1 MHRTATTAILA
12 LAAIAAT
19 LSASAAKLNG
29 SAALKD
35 LQSFGTTDKEHKHQA
50 YDLSFDAEG
59 HSYTCRTNPKKSID
73 ATEFVVGSQI
83 NYEIDKNKAKIKTT
97 QNKKLECKIVR
108 VEKSPAP

>member
-35 LQSFGTTDKEHKHQA
+35 LQPFGTTDKEHKHQA

-59 HSYTCRTNPKKSID
+59 HSYTCRTDPKNPSTPPSSSSAARSTTRSRRTRQRSKPRKTKSSS
-73 ATEFVVGSQI
+73 ARSS
-83 NYEIDKNKAKIKTT
+83 A
-97 QNKKLECKIVR
+97 
-108 VEKSPAP
+108 

>member
-1 MHRTATTAILA
+1 MHRTATTAIVA

-29 SAALKD
+29 SAALRD
-35 LQSFGTTDKEHKHQA
+35 LQPFGTTDKEHKHQA

-59 HSYTCRTNPKKSID
+59 HSYTCRTDPKKSID

-83 NYEIDKNKAKIKTT
+83 NYEIDKNKAKIKAP

-108 VEKSPAP
+108 VEKSSAP

>member
-35 LQSFGTTDKEHKHQA
+35 LQPFGTTDKEHKHQA
-50 YDLSFDAEG
+50 YDLSCPGGTSPGEDYDNTILTGAVYSTYVQNVREG
-59 HSYTCRTNPKKSID
+59 
-73 ATEFVVGSQI
+73 VGSVI
-83 NYEIDKNKAKIKTT
+83 N
-97 QNKKLECKIVR
+97 Q
-108 VEKSPAP
+108 

>member
-35 LQSFGTTDKEHKHQA
+35 LQPFGTTDKEHKHQA

-59 HSYTCRTNPKKSID
+59 HRAGGPGLTHNKS
-73 ATEFVVGSQI
+73 G
-83 NYEIDKNKAKIKTT
+83 
-97 QNKKLECKIVR
+97 
-108 VEKSPAP
+108 APSSRQFHRR